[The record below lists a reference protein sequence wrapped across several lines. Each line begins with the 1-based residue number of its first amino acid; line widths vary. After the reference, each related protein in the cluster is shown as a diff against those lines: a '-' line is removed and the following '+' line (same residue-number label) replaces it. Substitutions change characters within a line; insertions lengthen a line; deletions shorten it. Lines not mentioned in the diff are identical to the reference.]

1 MSGII
6 IPAQGR
12 GSLRLALLASACF
25 AAPAF
30 GQTTPAERSIAAA
43 TVPSNPAQDAA
54 PPAGPDSPVQEQ
66 GIVVTGAR
74 AEQRSSIDVKRNA
87 SVILDGVV
95 NDEIGALPDNSV
107 GDTLERITGVS
118 ADRFKGNANE
128 LSVRGL
134 GPTLS
139 FSEFN
144 GREVSTA
151 GADRSV
157 AFQQFPSEL
166 VNGVLVYKSQQ
177 ADFLEG
183 GIGGVIELRS
193 LRPLDYGKR
202 RIQGEVRGSYLPKD
216 DNIIGRDG
224 FGYRANLSYVDQF
237 HTGIGEFGISIG
249 VQRQDV
255 AAPEDYY
262 NGNSNFVP
270 CNTVASNGTLTT
282 GNSAAL
288 NAAGAN
294 SNCTVGSAPRAG
306 IGETIGDTYFTTQS
320 RSFRQ
325 QRTRELRN
333 AVIGALQWRPTDT
346 LDIALD
352 GQWSKRESTEDR
364 NVLGIAE
371 GLRGVKPITIGN
383 GANGYTEGALIHYT
397 GNSNIE
403 DQLELRQRNEEYKG
417 GGATIDWRP
426 GNFMIQADAS
436 FSDSHRTETQK
447 ATRMRS
453 TTRVGYE
460 LDYTDSPIVPRVTFF
475 NFDVTNPANFAA
487 SSATSVYARN
497 RFVTDR
503 HDNIWAGRF
512 DAQYSFDNGLL
523 SAFKVG
529 GRYSEHHRTLDNNAN
544 NDLNTIVPYGGMTV
558 AQIIG
563 SANANC
569 RRPFPTSDFFPTT
582 NTNVTSWATFDNAC
596 LFRTFT
602 GSDDALPYPS
612 ETRDPSDID
621 VRERIKAAY
630 AMATFGGDLGSTPF
644 SGNVG
649 VRYVRTDITSIGYR
663 LPFKVTID
671 TAADNYTV
679 AADPTG
685 SIQTDTLRGQ
695 YEYWLPSLNV
705 SFDLSGQ
712 VKLRLAG
719 YRALSRSP
727 IESFGAGIN
736 LNPTSGAGGA
746 ADVTF
751 NPTSGNPNLKPM
763 RAWNA
768 DASLEFY
775 LSKDTLFSVAGYYK
789 WLRGAVISR
798 NESIPTTIAVTTVI
812 DGGAPSL
819 QNYDVNLIVPAND
832 PEMRHLY
839 GIEFTGSHA
848 FSWLPGFL
856 GGFGVNGSL
865 NIAWANFQY
874 PDTSALAPYVDP
886 ANLIGL
892 SKYVANG
899 TVYWETKGFSLRA
912 MYRYRSHYF
921 KPNSGSNR
929 SVQDAG
935 YLNLSAQWDVTRNL
949 QLKLQALNVTNTKDV
964 FYKGGYDSI
973 AEVSESGPQYYF
985 GFRVRF

>member
-1 MSGII
+1 MSGI
-6 IPAQGR
+6 AVFALGR
-12 GSLRLALLASACF
+12 NSLRWALLASACVM

-30 GQTTPAERSIAAA
+30 GQTAPSGQTAAPEAAA
-43 TVPSNPAQDAA
+43 ADSAQDVGAQ
-54 PPAGPDSPVQEQ
+54 DDQ

-87 SVILDGVV
+87 TVILDGIV

-151 GADRSV
+151 GPDRSV

-193 LRPLDYGKR
+193 MRPLDYGKR

-216 DNIIGRDG
+216 DNIVGRDG

-237 HTGIGEFGISIG
+237 ETGIGEFGIAIG

-262 NGNSNFVP
+262 NGNSAFVP
-270 CNTVASNGTLTT
+270 CNTSANNGPLTT
-282 GNSAAL
+282 GNTAAL

-294 SNCTVGSAPRAG
+294 SNCTVGAAPRAG
-306 IGETIGDTYFTTQS
+306 IGETIGDTYYTTQS
-320 RSFRQ
+320 RSFREQ
-325 QRTRELRN
+325 TTRELRN
-333 AVIGALQWRPTDT
+333 AVIGALQWRPTDN
-346 LDIALD
+346 LDIAFD
-352 GQWSKRESTEDR
+352 GQWSKRESTENR
-364 NVLGIAE
+364 NVLSIAE
-371 GLRGVKPITIGN
+371 GLRGVKPLLIGT
-383 GANGYTEGALIHYT
+383 GTNGYTDGALIHYT

-403 DQLELRQRNEEYKG
+403 DQLERRQRNEEYKG
-417 GGATIDWRP
+417 GGATINWKP
-426 GNFMIQADAS
+426 GRFSITADAS
-436 FSDSHRTETQK
+436 FSDSHRTEKQK

-453 TTRVGYE
+453 TTRVGYD

-475 NFDVTNPANFAA
+475 NFDVNDPASFGASAA
-487 SSATSVYARN
+487 NSVYARN

-503 HDNIWAGRF
+503 YDNIWAGRA
-512 DAQYSFDNGLL
+512 DAEYDVSDEGFFKT
-523 SAFKVG
+523 FKVG

-544 NDLNTIVPYGGMTV
+544 NDLNTILPYGGQTV

-563 SANANC
+563 SANTNC
-569 RRPFPTSDFFPTT
+569 RRPFPTSDYFPTT
-582 NTNVTSWATFDNAC
+582 NTNLTSWATFDNDC

-602 GSDDALPYPS
+602 GSDSALPYPS

-630 AMATFGGDLGSTPF
+630 AMATFGGDLGDTPF
-644 SGNVG
+644 SGNIG
-649 VRYVRTDITSIGYR
+649 LRYVKTNITSIGYR

-679 AADPTG
+679 SADPTG
-685 SIQTDTLRGQ
+685 TIQTDTLKSEYQ
-695 YEYWLPSLNV
+695 YWLPSLNV
-705 SFDLSGQ
+705 AFNLSDQ

-736 LNPTSGAGGA
+736 LNPTSGTGGA

-751 NPTSGNPNLKPM
+751 NPTSGNPGLKPL

-789 WLRGAVISR
+789 WLRGTVISR
-798 NESIPTTIAVTTVI
+798 SESIPTTISVTTVV
-812 DGGAPSL
+812 DGGAPS
-819 QNYDVNLIVPAND
+819 QASYDVNLVAPSND

-839 GIEFTGSHA
+839 GVEFTGSHA
-848 FSWLPGFL
+848 FTWLPGFL

-865 NIAWANFQY
+865 NIAWANFEY
-874 PDTSALAPYVDP
+874 PDTSALANYLEPE
-886 ANLIGL
+886 NLIGL

-899 TVYWETKGFSLRA
+899 SIYWETKGFSIRA
-912 MYRYRSHYF
+912 LYRYRSHYY
-921 KPNSGSNR
+921 KPNSGTNR

-935 YLNLSAQWDVTRNL
+935 YLNLSAQWDVTKWL
-949 QLKLQALNVTNTKDV
+949 QLKVQALNVTNTKDV

-985 GFRVRF
+985 GFRFRF

>member
-6 IPAQGR
+6 VSALGR
-12 GSLRLALLASACF
+12 NSLRWVLLASACAI

-30 GQTTPAERSIAAA
+30 GQTA
-43 TVPSNPAQDAA
+43 PSGQSAPETTADSAQDVAA
-54 PPAGPDSPVQEQ
+54 QDDQ

-87 SVILDGVV
+87 TVILDGIV

-151 GADRSV
+151 GPDRSV

-193 LRPLDYGKR
+193 MRPLDYGKR

-216 DNIIGRDG
+216 DNIVGRDG

-237 HTGIGEFGISIG
+237 ETGIGEFGVAIG

-262 NGNSNFVP
+262 NGNSAFVP
-270 CNTVASNGTLTT
+270 CNTSANNGTLTT

-294 SNCTVGSAPRAG
+294 SNCTVGAAPRAG
-306 IGETIGDTYFTTQS
+306 IGETIGDTYYTTSS
-320 RSFRQ
+320 RSFREQ
-325 QRTRELRN
+325 TTRELRN

-352 GQWSKRESTEDR
+352 GQWSKRESTENR
-364 NVLGIAE
+364 NVLAIAE
-371 GLRGVKPITIGN
+371 GLRGVKPILIGT
-383 GANGYTEGALIHYT
+383 GDNGYTDGALIHYT

-403 DQLELRQRNEEYKG
+403 NQLERRQRNEEYKG
-417 GGATIDWRP
+417 GGATINWKP
-426 GNFMIQADAS
+426 GRFSITADAS
-436 FSDSHRTETQK
+436 FSNSHRTETQK

-453 TTRVGYE
+453 TTRVGYD

-475 NFDVTNPANFAA
+475 NFDVNDPAAFGA
-487 SSATSVYARN
+487 SAATSVYARN

-503 HDNIWAGRF
+503 RDNIWAGRA
-512 DAQYSFDNGLL
+512 DAEYDVSDDGFLR
-523 SAFKVG
+523 SFKVG

-544 NDLNTIVPYGGMTV
+544 NDLNTIVPYGGQTV

-563 SANANC
+563 SANTNC
-569 RRPFPTSDFFPTT
+569 RRQFPASDYFPTT
-582 NTNVTSWATFDNAC
+582 NTNLTSWATFDNDC

-602 GSDDALPYPS
+602 GSDDALPYPT
-612 ETRDPSDID
+612 ETRDPSDIN

-644 SGNVG
+644 SGNIG
-649 VRYVRTDITSIGYR
+649 LRYVKTNITSIGYR

-685 SIQTDTLRGQ
+685 AIQTDTLKSEYQ
-695 YEYWLPSLNV
+695 YWLPSLNLA
-705 SFDLSGQ
+705 FNLSDQ

-736 LNPTSGAGGA
+736 LNPTSGSGGA

-751 NPTSGNPNLKPM
+751 NPTSGNPGLKPL

-789 WLRGAVISR
+789 WLRGTVISR
-798 NESIPTTIAVTTVI
+798 DQAIPTTINVTTVI
-812 DGGAPSL
+812 DGGAPT
-819 QNYDVNLIVPAND
+819 QQAYDVNLIVPAND

-839 GIEFTGSHA
+839 GVEFTGSHA
-848 FSWLPGFL
+848 FTWLPGFL

-865 NIAWANFQY
+865 NIAWANFEY
-874 PDTSALAPYVDP
+874 PDTSALANYLEPE
-886 ANLIGL
+886 NLIGL

-899 TVYWETKGFSLRA
+899 SVYWETKGFSVRA
-912 MYRYRSHYF
+912 LYRYRSHYY
-921 KPNSGSNR
+921 KPNSGTNR

-935 YLNLSAQWDVTRNL
+935 YLNLSAQWDVTKWL
-949 QLKLQALNVTNTKDV
+949 QLKVQALNVTNTKDV

-985 GFRVRF
+985 GFRFRF

>member
-1 MSGII
+1 MSGI
-6 IPAQGR
+6 AGAALTR
-12 GSLRLALLASACF
+12 HALRAVLLASACF
-25 AAPAF
+25 ALPAF
-30 GQTTPAERSIAAA
+30 GQTVA
-43 TVPSNPAQDAA
+43 
-54 PPAGPDSPVQEQ
+54 PAGDAVTAEEPVQES
-66 GIVVTGAR
+66 GVAEDTIVVTGAR

-87 SVILDGVV
+87 AVILDGIV

-139 FSEFN
+139 FSNFN

-151 GADRSV
+151 GPDRSV

-202 RIQGEVRGSYLPKD
+202 RIQGEFRGSYLPKD
-216 DNIIGRDG
+216 DAIIGRDG

-237 HTGIGEFGISIG
+237 ETGIGEFGISIG

-262 NGNSNFVP
+262 NGNANFVP
-270 CNTVASNGTLTT
+270 CNTSASNGTLTT
-282 GNSAAL
+282 GTTAQL

-294 SNCTVGSAPRAG
+294 SNCVVGTAPRAG
-306 IGETIGDTYFTTQS
+306 IGETIGTTYYTTQS

-333 AVIGALQWRPTDT
+333 AVIGAVQWRPTDN

-352 GQWSKRESTEDR
+352 GQYSKRESTEDR
-364 NVLGIAE
+364 NVLQITE
-371 GLRGVKPITIGN
+371 GLRGVKPLLIGD
-383 GANGYTEGALIHYT
+383 GTNGYSEGALIKYS
-397 GNSNIE
+397 GNSNLE
-403 DQLELRQRNEEYKG
+403 NQLELRQRDEEYKG
-417 GGATIDWRP
+417 GGATVTWKP
-426 GNFMIQADAS
+426 GKLVLIADAS
-436 FSDSHRTETQK
+436 FSESHRTETQK

-453 TTRVGYE
+453 ATRVGYT
-460 LDYTDSPIVPRVTFF
+460 LDYTDSPDVPNVTFN
-475 NFDVTNPANFAA
+475 NFDITNPANFLTTANN
-487 SSATSVYARN
+487 SVYARN

-503 HDNIWAGRF
+503 NDDIWAGRL
-512 DAQYSFDNGLL
+512 DGEYSFDD
-523 SAFKVG
+523 SFIRSIKVG
-529 GRYSEHHRTLDNNAN
+529 GRYSEHHRTLDGNAN
-544 NDLNTIVPYGGMTV
+544 NDLNTIVGYGGLTP
-558 AQIIG
+558 AQLIA
-563 SANANC
+563 SANVNC
-569 RRPFPTSDFFPTT
+569 RRAFPAKEYFPGTS
-582 NTNVTSWATFDNAC
+582 TNVTRWATFDNAC

-602 GSDDALPYPS
+602 GSDTALPFPT
-612 ETRDPSDID
+612 ETRDPGDIN

-630 AMATFGGDLGSTPF
+630 AMTNFGGDLGSTPF
-644 SGNVG
+644 SGNIG
-649 VRYVRTDITSIGYR
+649 LRYVKTNITSIGYR
-663 LPFKVTID
+663 LPFRVTID
-671 TAADNYTV
+671 TTADNYTV

-685 SIQTDTLRGQ
+685 TISTDTLRGEYQ
-695 YEYWLPSLNV
+695 YWLPSLNV
-705 SFDLSGQ
+705 GFDLTDKI
-712 VKLRLAG
+712 KLRLAG
-719 YRALSRSP
+719 YRALARSP

-736 LNPTSGAGGA
+736 LNPGTGPGGSPSE
-746 ADVTF
+746 VVF

-775 LSKDTLFSVAGYYK
+775 LTPETLFSVAAYYK

-798 NESIPTTIAVTTVI
+798 SQAIPTSINVSTVI
-812 DGGAPSL
+812 DGSAPTS
-819 QNYDVNLIVPAND
+819 QAYDVNLIVPAND

-839 GIEFTGSHA
+839 GVEFTGSHA
-848 FSWLPGFL
+848 FNYLPGFL

-865 NIAWANFQY
+865 NIAFANFEY
-874 PDTSALAPYVDP
+874 PDTSALAPYLDP

-899 TVYWETKGFSLRA
+899 TVYWEGGGLSLRA
-912 MYRYRSHYF
+912 MYRYRSSYY
-921 KPNSGSNR
+921 KPNGGTNR
-929 SVQDAG
+929 GVQDAG
-935 YLNLSAQWDVTRNL
+935 YLNLSAQYDLSKNV
-949 QLKLQALNVTNTKDV
+949 QLKFQILNVTSTRDV

-985 GFRVRF
+985 GARFRF